1 LQKQVKALTQRKK
14 VNFLLHLANSAF
26 FIILG
31 ILGLG
36 FLIGFHEF
44 GHFLFCKIF
53 RIKTPSF
60 SIGMGPKI
68 FSKKIGDTVFSL
80 SAIPLGGYVEI
91 AGLEEVA
98 QGEQKE
104 SKRSDDLS
112 FNQKPYYQK
121 LLVLTGGIVFN
132 LIFAYIAFI
141 GLYMTGIPKVA
152 FLFPE
157 EQPVIVKKPSMEAEL
172 AGLQAGDKIKKLI
185 YTDCDNLK
193 TEEINNFPEFQTILQ
208 NLKNKDVTLLVDRKN
223 EQKDIKINVS
233 NEGTIGFEPDFSDIK
248 IAPSQ
253 SFFKSIKSGIH
264 AANLTIV
271 KTFSA
276 FKSLFSGKNLKGLG
290 GPLLII
296 SETINSAKKG
306 FKVFLV
312 LLALISVNLAV
323 LNLIPLPILDGGQIL
338 FTTIE
343 TVIRRQLSDKV
354 KNAIQIACWILIVGL
369 MLLLTVWD
377 IRRIFF

>member
-1 LQKQVKALTQRKK
+1 M
-14 VNFLLHLANSAF
+14 NFLVDIMQTAF

-36 FLIGFHEF
+36 FLIGFHEL
-44 GHFLFCKIF
+44 GHFLFCKLF
-53 RIKTPSF
+53 RVRTPSF

-68 FSKKIGDTVFSL
+68 FTKMIGETEFSL

-91 AGLEEVA
+91 AGLEEVG
-98 QGEQKE
+98 QGKQKE
-104 SKRSDDLS
+104 AKRVDKLS

-132 LIFAYIAFI
+132 LFFAYIAFI

-157 EQPVIVKKPSMEAEL
+157 DQPVIIKQATPGSPAEL
-172 AGLQAGDKIKKLI
+172 SGLQSGDKIKKII
-185 YTDCDNLK
+185 YTDCNNPK
-193 TEEINNFPEFQTILQ
+193 TEEINNFPEFQKYLQ
-208 NLKNKDVTLLVDRKN
+208 DLKDHDISLVVERNN
-223 EQKDIKINVS
+223 EQKDIKIHITP
-233 NEGTIGFEPDFSDIK
+233 EGTIGFEPDFGEIK
-248 IAPSQ
+248 FLPAQ
-253 SFFKSIKSGIH
+253 SFLESIKSGIN
-264 AANLTIV
+264 AANSTII
-271 KTFSA
+271 KTFTA
-276 FKSLFSGKNLKGLG
+276 FKSIFSGKNLKGLG

-296 SETINSAKKG
+296 SETIKSAKKG
-306 FKVFLV
+306 FKIFLV

-343 TVIRRQLSDKV
+343 TVIRRQLSEKV
-354 KNAIQIACWILIVGL
+354 KNFIQVACWILIIGL

-377 IRRIFF
+377 VKRIFF